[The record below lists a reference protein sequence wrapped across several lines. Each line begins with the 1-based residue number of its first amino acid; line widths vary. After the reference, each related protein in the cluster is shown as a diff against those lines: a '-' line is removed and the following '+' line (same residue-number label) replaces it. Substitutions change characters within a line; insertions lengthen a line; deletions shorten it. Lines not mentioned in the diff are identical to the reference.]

1 MLWNCKRKSRACF
14 CLILEFLDITVEQ
27 FKIVLALL
35 DYAAGIH
42 FYELFVRFSYQFAE
56 HGFHKKVSEGL
67 YEKIVNVEDKN
78 EMSKD
83 KKIYYLFRKTYPKNI
98 DFGPEPIDASDI
110 RYRIF
115 K

>member
-14 CLILEFLDITVEQ
+14 CLILEFFDITVEQ

-56 HGFHKKVSEGL
+56 HGFHQKVSKGL
-67 YEKIVNVEDKN
+67 TEQLKAKVN
-78 EMSKD
+78 SKLTQ
-83 KKIYYLFRKTYPKNI
+83 KFRLTYPNNI
-98 DFGPEPIDASDI
+98 DFGPEPIEASEI
-110 RYRIF
+110 RSRIF